1 MPTLTFGLFKFA
13 VRTKVKGGEEMS
25 TCCSYDLVEWGKPFE
40 RRERPLPEVPAKAVL
55 VKITAAGLCH
65 SDLHIKKGFMDL
77 GAKGKLTFTQRGAT
91 LPLTLGHEIAGVI
104 EAVGSDVKRV
114 KAGQQVVVFP
124 WIGCGTCLACA
135 EDRESDCTSMRIIGI
150 HRDGGFASHVLV
162 EDEKFVIDID
172 GFDAA
177 EIAPYACSGL
187 TVFNGLQK
195 LGPVRD
201 NEWLAVLGAG
211 GLGLNAIAIARAMGY
226 TNIVAVDIDD
236 AKLDTA
242 LEMGADEWVNARADD
257 ASELLKEITHNRLFA
272 VLDTF
277 GSGDTG
283 TLAVSAMSKAGRYVV
298 VGQHGGDFTMPQIW
312 LPQKALTVRGSH
324 VGNSPQLRTLIDMY
338 KQGKL
343 KPIPVEVRPLSEINE
358 AIEALQAGQVTGRI
372 VLNPQDGI

>member
-1 MPTLTFGLFKFA
+1 
-13 VRTKVKGGEEMS
+13 MS
-25 TCCSYDLVEWGKPFE
+25 TCCSYDLVEWGAPFE
-40 RRERPLPEVPAKAVL
+40 RRERSLPEVPAQAVL

-77 GAKGKLTFTQRGAT
+77 GAQGKLTFTQRGAT
-91 LPLTLGHEIAGVI
+91 LPLTLGHEIAGIV
-104 EAVGSDVKRV
+104 EAVGEDVKTV
-114 KAGQQVVVFP
+114 KKGQQVVVFP
-124 WIGCGTCLACA
+124 WIGCGTCLACR
-135 EDRESDCTSMRIIGI
+135 EERESDCTSMRIIGI

-177 EIAPYACSGL
+177 EMAPYACSGL

-195 LGPVRD
+195 LGPVRED
-201 NEWLAVLGAG
+201 EWLAVLGAG

-226 TNIVAVDIDD
+226 PNIVAVDIDD
-236 AKLDTA
+236 AKLDMA
-242 LEMGADEWVNARADD
+242 MEMGADKVVNSSSEGAED
-257 ASELLKEITHNRLFA
+257 ALKEASQNRLFA

-283 TLAVSAMSKAGRYVV
+283 TLAVTAMTKAGRYVV
-298 VGQHGGDFTMPQIW
+298 VGQHGGDFTLPQIW

-324 VGNSPQLRTLIDMY
+324 VGNAPQLRALIDMY

-343 KPIPVEVRPLSEINE
+343 KPLPVEVRPLAQINE
-358 AIEALQAGQVTGRI
+358 AMEDLQAGRVTGRI
-372 VLNPQDGI
+372 VLDPQQS